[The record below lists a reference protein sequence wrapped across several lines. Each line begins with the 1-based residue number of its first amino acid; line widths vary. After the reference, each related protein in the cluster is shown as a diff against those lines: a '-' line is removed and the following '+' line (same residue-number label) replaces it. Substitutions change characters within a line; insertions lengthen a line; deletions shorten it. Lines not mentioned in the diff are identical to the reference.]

1 MANTPVSV
9 DPSELRRIAGA
20 LREDAYPT
28 LLSTWDPLSRVRTP
42 TDPLHAQAPE
52 LDVAAAV
59 DTLAEAYAERTRQAM
74 VEVQRLA
81 VDLVSAAQSYEQT
94 DREAARLY
102 ADARR
107 LHADTGR
114 LHADTGRLQADSGRL
129 DTRRQS

>member
-9 DPSELRRIAGA
+9 DPSEIRRIAGA
-20 LREDAYPT
+20 LREDAYPA
-28 LLSTWDPLSRVRTP
+28 LVSTWDPLSRVRTP
-42 TDPLHAQAPE
+42 TDPLNAQAPE

-59 DTLAEAYAERTRQAM
+59 DAVVKAYAERTRQAM

-102 ADARR
+102 AN
-107 LHADTGR
+107 
-114 LHADTGRLQADSGRL
+114 TGRLQAGSDRL
-129 DTRRQS
+129 DTGRQL

>member
-9 DPSELRRIAGA
+9 DPSRLRQAAAR
-20 LREDAYPT
+20 LREGAYPP

-42 TDPLHAQAPE
+42 ADPLHAQAPE

-59 DTLAEAYAERTRQAM
+59 DACVKAYAERTRQAM

-81 VDLVSAAQSYEQT
+81 VDLVQAAQAYEQT

-102 ADARR
+102 AAPERR
-107 LHADTGR
+107 P
-114 LHADTGRLQADSGRL
+114 
-129 DTRRQS
+129 

>member
-28 LLSTWDPLSRVRTP
+28 LVNTWDPLSRVRVP
-42 TDPLHAQAPE
+42 ADPLHAQAPE

-59 DTLAEAYAERTRQAM
+59 DALVRDCAEHTRQAM

-81 VDLVSAAQSYEQT
+81 VDLISAAQSYEQT

-102 ADARR
+102 GN
-107 LHADTGR
+107 TGR
-114 LHADTGRLQADSGRL
+114 QENTGRS
-129 DTRRQS
+129 S